1 MKRFCLMTIFILA
14 FSIAI
19 SSTIEEARAIKL
31 WLDTPF
37 SATFLQKERDVELS
51 KWQNLKKGEFETTAQ
66 FEQRQREAQSLIV
79 SINSDYAQRI
89 RDAKSENDRAKNKL
103 RVRLTELL
111 NQSRETISAQGSLGL
126 YNADSQYFN
135 LETSHKNFKIV
146 VPIDNAPSVK
156 DSFGRY
162 QIKLIRQINEN
173 LEWDY
178 LEASIEGPLGVFS
191 STDKAPTLKAVA
203 QRASFLPPDLSAQV
217 SFSEPSGNNI
227 LDAEETATI
236 MLNLEN
242 TGQGSA
248 NMLKANFQLLN
259 ASGISF
265 SPEIYFGEVKPGE
278 TVSKMLQLV
287 AGMDTRDGEAELKIE
302 FEEQNGFPP
311 NALNLKFETA
321 AMKAPDVYISD
332 VAIDDASGN
341 NKIEPGEQVEIT
353 ARIHNRGQG
362 ASRNLSA
369 RVLLGSDVFPL
380 GDSATSFNIGEL
392 NPGEYKDIV
401 FDIVTARTAKD
412 LDIKIDLVESRSQ
425 FSQRGLPLQLAFNRV
440 EQTADQL
447 VIKGQSQH
455 IAVSS
460 APSLSIDIEENIPQ
474 RAKIPNPKR
483 WGVVIGIENY
493 RNVSPVRFA
502 RRDAEYMKDYF
513 VSVLGIAEE
522 NIYVAIDEDASLG
535 TLKSVFDEG
544 GWLSN
549 NAGRQDNEV
558 FIYFSGHGVSAP
570 DGKDAYLLP
579 YDGNPNYAANSA
591 YDIDLLYRN
600 LGKMESQ
607 HITFFLDSCFSG
619 ANRENEIILAD
630 ARPVFIAFNPKAKGS
645 NLSVFSASGGSQ
657 ISSSYAQMQHG
668 LFSYFLMKGLGG
680 EADLN
685 KDKKITQAELDRY
698 LKDKVSVQA
707 RRMGREQDPELQSS
721 DPARKIVTW

>member
-1 MKRFCLMTIFILA
+1 MKRIILVFTLLIMTAILTA
-14 FSIAI
+14 SIL
-19 SSTIEEARAIKL
+19 EEARAIKL
-31 WLDTPF
+31 WLDSPF
-37 SATFLQKERDVELS
+37 STTVLEAERDAKLIE
-51 KWQNLKKGEFETTAQ
+51 WQNLKKGEFETTAQ
-66 FEQRQREAQSLIV
+66 FEQRQREAQSRV
-79 SINSDYAQRI
+79 RAINSDYAQRI
-89 RDAKSENDRAKNKL
+89 RDAQSENTRMKDNL
-103 RVRLTELL
+103 RIRLTDLL
-111 NQSRETISAQGSLGL
+111 NESRETVASKGSLGA
-126 YNADSQYFN
+126 YNADKQYFN
-135 LETSHKNFKIV
+135 LSTTQKEFKIV

-162 QIKLIRQINEN
+162 QIKLIRQINEE

-178 LEASIEGPLGVFS
+178 LEARLEGPLGVFS
-191 STDKAPTLKAVA
+191 STDKAPTLMAVT

-217 SFSEPSGNNI
+217 SFSESSGNNI

-236 MLNLEN
+236 TLNVNN
-242 TGQGSA
+242 TGQGNA
-248 NMLKANFQLLN
+248 NMLKANFRLLN
-259 ASGISF
+259 APGISF
-265 SPEIYFGEVKPGE
+265 SQQIYFGEVKPGE
-278 TVSKMLQLV
+278 NVSKTLQLI
-287 AGMDTRDGEAELKIE
+287 AGMDTRDGEAELKIV

-311 NALNLKFETA
+311 NSQVLKFQTA
-321 AMKAPDVYISD
+321 AIRAPDLYISD

-341 NKIEPGEQVEIT
+341 NKIEPGEQVKIT

-369 RVLLGSDVFPL
+369 RVLLGNDVFPL
-380 GDSATSFNIGEL
+380 GDSATSFNIGTL
-392 NPGEYKDIV
+392 KPGEYKDIV

-412 LDIKIDLVESRSQ
+412 LDIKIDLVESRNQ
-425 FSQRGLPLQLAFNRV
+425 FSKRNQALQLAFNRM

-474 RAKIPNPKR
+474 RAKVPNPKR

-493 RNVSPVRFA
+493 RNVSSVRFA

-535 TLKSVFDEG
+535 TLKSIFDES
-544 GWLSN
+544 GWLSK

-558 FIYFSGHGVSAP
+558 FIYFSGHGVPAP

-591 YDIDLLYRN
+591 YDLDLLYRN
-600 LGKMESQ
+600 LNKMESQ

-685 KDKKITQAELDRY
+685 NDNKITQAELDTY

-721 DPARKIVTW
+721 DPARTIVSW